1 MARLGFA
8 LAACVLMTTTSGCL
22 AADAVVRN
30 FGAGTDANSVGI
42 IPPGEDSDT
51 DGPQAIYASES
62 GDVYLLDQLNNRV
75 LKIDPRDPTR
85 EPQSLELPDDVQA
98 SDIVVSNDTIYAWDG
113 QVRALQPTGA
123 PDAPTRGLTM
133 TRSTGA
139 VDETVTNA
147 FEQMGTQSTEDEP
160 TTRSIGKQ
168 ATAVGRG
175 RQTVATYGNGTVV
188 ASLTPFAQD
197 AGVQI
202 ALQAKGATKAMA
214 TIKLQ
219 VRSKLGTVELLNID
233 KEGRAF
239 VLAENIPTDYSDQA
253 AIFVARYAKAGALEG
268 VYELPFTSS
277 IAISRRFVTVSPEG
291 DVYFLRNRKEGTDVL
306 GVGFRPMKN
315 ATVISLAPA
324 AAQPTMAMLARQK
337 GANAAVRPLTRAQ
350 VIETA
355 NAFASIRW
363 RVNPSAYG
371 PTPDTACTGFN
382 RVRRPGYLNGKV
394 NQEVQGIPY
403 CWGCMGSLPQIATLI
418 DRGMKAGN
426 VCTRNDPRRD
436 VAGVDCSAFVSAAWG
451 LQTHFTTIAIPS
463 IAKPLPNPLGLLPGD
478 ALNKAGSHVMLF
490 VRFTPDKKA
499 EVIEAST
506 GGCNGKVCHNVY
518 PLGSLLAR
526 GYVPVRYRGLVNDL
540 SAPTEVAAKA
550 SADKPAPK
558 ATEATQA
565 HKSGHKG
572 RR

>member
-1 MARLGFA
+1 MARLRYGIAA
-8 LAACVLMTTTSGCL
+8 LMLLTIGSGAF
-22 AADAVVRN
+22 AADDVVRN
-30 FGAGTDANSVGI
+30 FGAGSDANSVGI
-42 IPPGEDSDT
+42 VPPGEDADT
-51 DGPQAIYASES
+51 DGPQAIYAGGD

-75 LKIDPRDPTR
+75 LRIDPRDPSR
-85 EPQSLELPDDVQA
+85 EPQSLELPDGVQA
-98 SDIVVSNDTIYAWDG
+98 SDIVVSDDTIYAWDG
-113 QVRALQPTGA
+113 QVRALQATGRA
-123 PDAPTRGLTM
+123 DAPTRGLAL
-133 TRSTGA
+133 TRASGP

-147 FEQMGTQSTEDEP
+147 FEQMGTQAAPEEE
-160 TTRSIGKQ
+160 TTRSVGK
-168 ATAVGRG
+168 ASTAIGRG
-175 RQTVATYGNGTVV
+175 RQTVGTYGRGTIV
-188 ASLTPFAQD
+188 ASLTPFAQE

-202 ALQAKGATKAMA
+202 MLHPKDGKSTLG
-214 TIKLQ
+214 TLKLQ
-219 VRSKLGTVELLNID
+219 VRSKLGTVEVLNVD
-233 KEGRAF
+233 KQGRAF

-253 AIFVARYAKAGALEG
+253 AIFVARFAQGGALEG
-268 VYELPFTSS
+268 VYELPLNSNV
-277 IAISRRFVTVSPEG
+277 AISRRFVTISPDG

-315 ATVISLAPA
+315 ATVVSLTP
-324 AAQPTMAMLARQK
+324 AQPQTTLADLARRK

-363 RVNPSAYG
+363 RVNAGAYG
-371 PTPDTACTGFN
+371 PTPDTSCTGFN
-382 RVRRPGYLNGKV
+382 RVRRPGYLNGKI

-403 CWGCMGSLPQIATLI
+403 CWGCMGSLPQIAFLI
-418 DRGMKAGN
+418 DRGTKAGN

-451 LQTHFTTIAIPS
+451 LSTHFTTIAIPS
-463 IAKPLPNPLGLLPGD
+463 IAKPLPNALDLLPGD

-499 EVIEAST
+499 EVIESST

-526 GYVPVRYRGLVNDL
+526 GYVPVRYRGLVNDQ
-540 SAPTEVAAKA
+540 SSPTDVAKA
-550 SADKPAPK
+550 SLTKPQAKADARSPA
-558 ATEATQA
+558 ADR
-565 HKSGHKG
+565 KS